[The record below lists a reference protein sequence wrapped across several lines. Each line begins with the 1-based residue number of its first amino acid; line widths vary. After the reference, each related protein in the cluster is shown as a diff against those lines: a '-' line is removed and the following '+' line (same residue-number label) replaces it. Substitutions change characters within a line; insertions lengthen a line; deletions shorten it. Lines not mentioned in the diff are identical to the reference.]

1 MSHSAAQPVTRDV
14 RYGLYLRPSLAMSR
28 AQANIHD
35 LLARQYGLHAA
46 GRFPPHATLKGF
58 FRATVDPAQLRARLG
73 PVLAGRSAFTVFNHG
88 VLAFGHDGIVLD
100 IHRPPGG
107 APNASLQDLHEAALE
122 ALLPVVHE
130 DCEFTWTDPGAGER
144 FHAHLTLAFADIP
157 TAHFQEVLRFV
168 REAEPVGPPSFLA
181 DTVHL
186 LAFTSDAWDGP
197 WWESLR
203 WRLLDSWQL
212 DTPARSL

>member
-1 MSHSAAQPVTRDV
+1 MGQTATQPVASDV

-28 AQANIHD
+28 AQASLHD

-58 FRATVDPAQLRARLG
+58 FRATVNTAQLRARLT
-73 PVLAGRSAFTVFNHG
+73 PMLAGRPAFTVFNRG
-88 VLAFGHDGIVLD
+88 VVVFGQDGIVLD
-100 IHRPPGG
+100 VHRTPAGT
-107 APNASLQDLHEAALE
+107 PNAALQQLHEAALE

-157 TAHFQEVLRFV
+157 AARFQEVLRFA
-168 REAEPVGPPSFLA
+168 REAEPIGPASFLA

-186 LAFTSDAWDGP
+186 LAFTSDRWDGP

-212 DTPARSL
+212 GPAARRR

>member
-1 MSHSAAQPVTRDV
+1 MGQSAAVPVTRDDV

-28 AQANIHD
+28 AQANLHD
-35 LLARQYGLHAA
+35 VLARQYGLHAA

-58 FRATVDPAQLRARLG
+58 FRSTLNTAQLRARLTT
-73 PVLAGRSAFTVFNHG
+73 VLTGRPAFTVFNHG

-100 IHRPPGG
+100 IHRTPTG
-107 APNASLQDLHEAALE
+107 APNTALRELHEAALA
-122 ALLPVVHE
+122 ALLPVVHQ

-157 TAHFQEVLRFV
+157 TAYFQEVLRFV
-168 REAEPVGPPSFLA
+168 RDAEPVGPSSFLA

-186 LAFTSDAWDGP
+186 LAFTSDRWDGP

-203 WRLLDSWQL
+203 WRLLNSWHL
-212 DTPARSL
+212 AAPA